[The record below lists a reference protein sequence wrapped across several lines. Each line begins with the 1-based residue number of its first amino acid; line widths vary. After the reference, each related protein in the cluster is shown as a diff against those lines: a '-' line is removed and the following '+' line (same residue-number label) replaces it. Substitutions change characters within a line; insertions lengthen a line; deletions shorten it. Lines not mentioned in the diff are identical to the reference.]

1 MTPHC
6 VKSISSHQFELAP
19 IFMVSPSPGIL
30 EQHVYLS
37 GLSAITCYFIF
48 PLCCF
53 LSISSLNSIV
63 VIFFGLPS
71 QESFFILNDFQ
82 WPFLYLLY
90 FYLL

>member
-6 VKSISSHQFELAP
+6 VKSISSHEFELAP
-19 IFMVSPSPGIL
+19 IFMAPPSPGIL
-30 EQHVYLS
+30 EQHVYLN

-63 VIFFGLPS
+63 VIFFGLPLTGK
-71 QESFFILNDFQ
+71 FFHT
-82 WPFLYLLY
+82 
-90 FYLL
+90 